1 MLGCNITLDSHHI
14 KKSNSKLTNKPNFSG
29 FGIEFRY
36 INKILKE

>member
-14 KKSNSKLTNKPNFSG
+14 RNSNSKLIIQTNFSE

-36 INKILKE
+36 NNKILK

>member
-14 KKSNSKLTNKPNFSG
+14 NKSNSKLIKKPNFSE

-36 INKILKE
+36 IYKILKE